1 MPFDVNGN
9 ILNNLH
15 AKLYNSTSIIRNGLI
30 CYLDAANAES
40 YGGSGSTWVDLS
52 GNGNNGTINGSVT
65 FSTVNGGVFTLPGSV
80 GSTID
85 VSLNMSSTNYTV
97 IGASRYITAVANT
110 HTNAQGGRIISAKN
124 NNWLMGQ
131 WYGYTE
137 NFYSEGWVSAVSAG
151 ATDTYWRVYTSTGD
165 IGADVYS
172 MYVNGNLT
180 YQNGSGSQGPN
191 GFTIGAY
198 GPGGTEYANG
208 QLGFLMVYNRVL
220 SATEVR
226 QMYQV
231 FRPRYERY
239 FDCGY
244 GCQLYNYDPGCTA
257 C

>member
-1 MPFDVNGN
+1 MPFDINGN
-9 ILNNLH
+9 IFNNLH
-15 AKLYNSTSIIRNGLI
+15 SKLYNSTSIIRNGLI

-40 YGGSGSTWVDLS
+40 YGGSGSTWTDLS

-65 FSTVNGGVFTLPGSV
+65 FSTANGGVFTLPGSV
-80 GSTID
+80 GSYID
-85 VSLNMSSTNYTV
+85 VPLNMSSTNYTV

-180 YQNGSGSQGPN
+180 YQNSSGSQGPN
-191 GFTIGAY
+191 GFSIGNYA
-198 GPGGTEYANG
+198 PGGTEYANG
-208 QLGFLMVYNRVL
+208 QIGILMVYNRVL
-220 SATEVR
+220 SAAEVR

-231 FRPRYERY
+231 IRPRYERY

-244 GCQLYNYDPGCTA
+244 GCQQYNYDPGCTA